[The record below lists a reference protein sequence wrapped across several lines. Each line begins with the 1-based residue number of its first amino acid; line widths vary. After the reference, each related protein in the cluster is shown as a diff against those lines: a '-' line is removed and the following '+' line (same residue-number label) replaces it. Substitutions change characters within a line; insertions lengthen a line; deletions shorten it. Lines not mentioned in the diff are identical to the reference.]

1 MSSGKEVISEVE
13 SAPPTPRP
21 PPVSTPPSQIHSLSP
36 SPRAGPGR
44 SPLRG
49 MASPFRTM
57 ASPLRAMAT
66 PLASPVRKAVAT
78 VRDCL
83 EEVGHITRLADPRDA
98 WLPITESRSGNAYYA
113 AFHNLCSGIGFQAL
127 VLPAAFV
134 SLGWTWAIICL
145 TVAFAWQLY
154 TLWLLVRLHEPVA
167 GGVRYSRYMHLATT
181 VFGERWAKF
190 LAFLPLLYLSAGIC
204 TALIIVGG
212 GSMKMLFG
220 VACGDAC
227 LARPLTTVEWYLVFV
242 CAAVLLSQLPN
253 LNSIAGVSLVGAT
266 ASVAYC
272 TMIWVVSVAKG
283 RVAAVSYDPVKAPND
298 VDATLSVLNGLGI
311 IAFAFRGHNVVLE
324 IQGTMPSTL
333 KHPSHVPMW
342 KGVKVAYAIVAL
354 CFYPLAIGGFWAYG
368 NQIPQNSGGI
378 LSALYEF
385 HSRDV
390 SRMVLGITTMLVVIN
405 CLTSFQIYAMPM
417 YDNME
422 AGYVH
427 KKNRPCPWWLR
438 SGFRAFFGGVNF
450 LIAVAL
456 PFLSQLAG
464 LLGGISL
471 PVTLAYPC
479 FMWVTIKKPRRGT
492 ATWNVNWALGIV
504 GMGISV
510 VLIVGNLWGLVEKGL
525 RVKFFKPD
533 AQ

>member
-1 MSSGKEVISEVE
+1 MSYGNKQEAISESEVQ

-21 PPVSTPPSQIHSLSP
+21 PPVSTPPSRMHSP
-36 SPRAGPGR
+36 SPSPAGR
-44 SPLRG
+44 SPLR
-49 MASPFRTM
+49 AM

-78 VRDCL
+78 VRGCL
-83 EEVGHITRLADPRDA
+83 EEVGHVTRLADPRDA

-113 AFHNLCSGIGFQAL
+113 AFHNLSSGIGFQAL
-127 VLPAAFV
+127 VLPAAFA

-145 TVAFAWQLY
+145 TLAFAWQLY
-154 TLWLLVRLHEPVA
+154 TLWLLVRLHEPVPGA
-167 GGVRYSRYMHLATT
+167 VRYSRYMHLATT
-181 VFGERWAKF
+181 VFGERWAKI
-190 LAFLPLLYLSAGIC
+190 LALLPVMYLSAGIC

-220 VACGDAC
+220 IACGEAC

-266 ASVAYC
+266 AAVAYC
-272 TMIWVVSVAKG
+272 TMIWAVSVAKG
-283 RVAAVSYDPVKAPND
+283 RVAGVSYDPVKAPND
-298 VDATLSVLNGLGI
+298 VDAALGIVNGLGI

-324 IQGTMPSTL
+324 IQGTMPSTM

-354 CFYPLAIGGFWAYG
+354 CLYPIAIGGFWAYG
-368 NQIPQNSGGI
+368 NQIPPNGI
-378 LSALYEF
+378 LSALYKF

-390 SRMVLGITTMLVVIN
+390 SRMVLGITTLLVIIN
-405 CLTSFQIYAMPM
+405 CLTSFQIYAMPV

-438 SGFRAFFGGVNF
+438 SGFRAFFGAVNF

-456 PFLSQLAG
+456 PFLSELAG

-479 FMWVTIKKPRRGT
+479 FMWVAIKKPRKGT
-492 ATWNVNWALGIV
+492 ATWNVNWGLGIL
-504 GMGISV
+504 GMSISF
-510 VLIVGNLWGLVEKGL
+510 VLVVGNLWGLVEKGL
-525 RVKFFKPD
+525 RVKFFKPAD
-533 AQ
+533 SQ